1 MKSRELLHFL
11 VWSFLFMSP
20 CVYAVP
26 DIDVV
31 PGSYDFGEVEVGTS
45 ETVEI
50 VINNVGDS
58 SITISAIYLQSESG
72 EDYSVDVPYYL
83 PMFFSAGGHKSVE
96 VTFSPSDNSASSAVL
111 QIDSSDPDE
120 PVVEVVLTGQG
131 VGGEITPLEQ
141 IDAILEFSAAAVEAE
156 TLVGKG
162 RGKSAKNRLN
172 AFVKMLESAESLI
185 EEEQYDQA
193 CGQLR
198 AAYKHCDGQNRPADF
213 VAGDAASELA
223 DKIMALIEA
232 LEAQE

>member
-1 MKSRELLHFL
+1 MKSTQLLHFAA
-11 VWSFLFMSP
+11 WSFLFMSP

-31 PGSYDFGEVEVGTS
+31 PASYDFGEVDVGTS
-45 ETVEI
+45 ETIEV

-58 SITISAIYLQSESG
+58 SITISAIFLQPESS

-83 PMFFSAGGHKSVE
+83 PMFFSEGGDITVE

-141 IDAILEFSAAAVEAE
+141 IDAIVEFSAEAVESE

-172 AFVKMLESAESLI
+172 ALLKMLERAKSLI

-198 AAYKHCDGQNRPADF
+198 AAYKHSDGLNRPPDF
-213 VAGDAASELA
+213 VAGDATSELA
-223 DKIMALIEA
+223 DKIMTLIEA